1 MGPSILVVDDE
12 SSPRVVLRRF
22 LEKAGC
28 VVREAPSANDALD
41 LMKSTAADIVFSDVR
56 MPLRDGLWLAEQIR
70 AEWPDV
76 SIVMVSGADDYPT
89 IRSARKI
96 GVVDY
101 LLKPF
106 GRETVLQALAR
117 AVQAQEERK
126 TAAAPGASSGS

>member
-1 MGPSILVVDDE
+1 MGPSVLVVDDE
-12 SSPRVVLRRF
+12 SPPRIVLRRF

-28 VVREAPSANDALD
+28 VVREAPNANDAMD
-41 LMKSTAADIVFSDVR
+41 LMKSAASDIVFSDVR

-70 AEWPDV
+70 TEWPDV

-117 AVQAQEERK
+117 AVEVMEDRKAVQA
-126 TAAAPGASSGS
+126 ASPPRE

>member
-1 MGPSILVVDDE
+1 M
-12 SSPRVVLRRF
+12 VLRRF

-28 VVREAPSANDALD
+28 VVREAPSANDAIE
-41 LMKSTAADIVFSDVR
+41 LMKSGTSDIVFSDVR
-56 MPLRDGLWLAEQIR
+56 MPLRDGLWLAGQIR
-70 AEWPDV
+70 EEWPAV

-117 AVQAQEERK
+117 AMQAMEERK
-126 TAAAPGASSGS
+126 TGGIAPGTSAS